1 VEHAEGQA
9 DAARVQTV
17 IDGATYGLEASL
29 EALRQRRAQMVVYAE
44 GFRAPGGEC
53 PRCQGLFSP
62 EVDGAC
68 PYDAAPLLA
77 YDDVVERAIARAGA
91 WGASVEPVRGDA
103 AARLVGSGGIGVLRR
118 F

>member
-1 VEHAEGQA
+1 
-9 DAARVQTV
+9 
-17 IDGATYGLEASL
+17 
-29 EALRQRRAQMVVYAE
+29 
-44 GFRAPGGEC
+44 
-53 PRCQGLFSP
+53 LFSP